1 LSLTSHT
8 SEQIP
13 YFIVT
18 DAQIALYWS
27 IAFTAAVLLLFGAF
41 KSYYTGAE
49 LGVRGYIKGM
59 LSTLAVGGVAAG
71 ASFGI
76 VRALEI

>member
-1 LSLTSHT
+1 M
-8 SEQIP
+8 
-13 YFIVT
+13 IVT
-18 DAQIALYWS
+18 DASMALWWS
-27 IAFTAAVLLLFGAF
+27 IAFTAVVLLLFGGF

-49 LGVRGYIKGM
+49 LGVRGYLKGM